1 MSDIHLGSKWSKAR
15 EANRFLKYHT
25 CDTLIL
31 CGDVIDGW
39 ELLRGRREKWKRRH
53 TNFIRRL
60 LDIQHDTHIIYLRG
74 NHDDFLDR
82 ILPMRFANIT
92 LLRDYIYVSGGRR
105 YYVLHGDVFDHVTS
119 SMRWLAKV
127 GDVGYSLLMWFNR
140 LYNRR
145 RLRRG
150 LPYYSV
156 SQRIKQKVKVSV
168 SYISDFEEHL
178 VRVAAQKGCSGVICG
193 HIHQADKRMVGDI
206 LYLNSGDWVESLTA
220 LAEDYDGNWSILRY
234 DAEEQERTMRY
245 LFSIQGE
252 GRGHLTQALSLAAM
266 LRRHGHQVV
275 GVLVGRS
282 SVRRLP
288 DFFFERIGA
297 PVTEFEAPR
306 FAFDHA
312 NRSVSMLRTL
322 LLNAAPARLAAYDRS
337 MRLIRDRIAEL
348 KPDHIVNFYELLT
361 GLALRRF
368 AIRVP
373 MTGVA
378 HQFLLNH
385 ANYPYGRGRG
395 VEGWLLRLHARM
407 TAWGCDRLLAL
418 SFRPMVE
425 DCRHRIRVVPPLLR
439 REALTGDSSDG
450 GFILGYMVNN
460 GFADELC
467 RWSDCHPDQRLH
479 VFWDRRDR
487 PETWQSGAGLTF
499 HRLDDRLFLECMRR
513 CRAYVTTAGFE
524 SVCEAMYHRK
534 PMLLVP
540 AHIEQRINA
549 ADAVASGAGIE
560 AAGFDLDRLVD
571 YLARRGAATGD
582 DRFRAWVDSAEERFI
597 ELLTH

>member
-53 TNFIRRL
+53 TNFFRRL

-156 SQRIKQKVKVSV
+156 SQRIKQKVKASV

-220 LAEDYDGNWSILRY
+220 LAEDCDGNWSILRY
-234 DAEEQERTMRY
+234 DAEEQER
-245 LFSIQGE
+245 G
-252 GRGHLTQALSLAAM
+252 
-266 LRRHGHQVV
+266 
-275 GVLVGRS
+275 
-282 SVRRLP
+282 
-288 DFFFERIGA
+288 
-297 PVTEFEAPR
+297 
-306 FAFDHA
+306 
-312 NRSVSMLRTL
+312 
-322 LLNAAPARLAAYDRS
+322 
-337 MRLIRDRIAEL
+337 
-348 KPDHIVNFYELLT
+348 
-361 GLALRRF
+361 
-368 AIRVP
+368 
-373 MTGVA
+373 
-378 HQFLLNH
+378 
-385 ANYPYGRGRG
+385 
-395 VEGWLLRLHARM
+395 
-407 TAWGCDRLLAL
+407 
-418 SFRPMVE
+418 
-425 DCRHRIRVVPPLLR
+425 
-439 REALTGDSSDG
+439 
-450 GFILGYMVNN
+450 
-460 GFADELC
+460 
-467 RWSDCHPDQRLH
+467 
-479 VFWDRRDR
+479 
-487 PETWQSGAGLTF
+487 
-499 HRLDDRLFLECMRR
+499 
-513 CRAYVTTAGFE
+513 
-524 SVCEAMYHRK
+524 
-534 PMLLVP
+534 
-540 AHIEQRINA
+540 
-549 ADAVASGAGIE
+549 
-560 AAGFDLDRLVD
+560 
-571 YLARRGAATGD
+571 
-582 DRFRAWVDSAEERFI
+582 
-597 ELLTH
+597 